1 LLIDIIK
8 PAKQM
13 QGWRIESNEGTR
25 TSVSAAV
32 RSCLAISFV
41 ICGFKLALNRANDCC
56 LRAIPPTL
64 DLTDLKPLTT
74 AVNDVKTRMIAKKA
88 LESIMLATRFAI
100 TEWCQQL

>member
-1 LLIDIIK
+1 MLIDIVK

-13 QGWRIESNEGTR
+13 QEWRMESNEWTR

-56 LRAIPPTL
+56 FRAIPPTL

-88 LESIMLATRFAI
+88 LEPIMLATRFAI
-100 TEWCQQL
+100 TVWCQQL